1 MVLGNKILIVG
12 TGFLGENLVEQYK
25 EKNTCV
31 IGTNYQNLKNDNIFL
46 DITNLDLTKK
56 TIEKLKPNVVINC
69 AANTNLDYIES
80 NSDVGFL
87 INSNGPKNLA
97 KVCHKNKI
105 KLIHISTDSVF
116 DGERNVPYTEED
128 IPNPINIYSK
138 SKLMGEKSIIENLS
152 EHIIIRTNFFG
163 FNKDGKFLLNSILK
177 ILSKKEKF
185 VGFDD
190 VFFNPLEITNLSEM
204 IIELSNSHF
213 TGIINIAS
221 DKVISKYQFAIDVA
235 KIFDLNSELVKKD
248 SIDDFEFIAKRP
260 KNTSL
265 LNVKAKKILRTKII
279 SVQDSLKKIKENHI
293 KN

>member
-1 MVLGNKILIVG
+1 MGNKILVVG
-12 TGFLGENLVEQYK
+12 TGFLGENLIEQYK

-56 TIEKLKPNVVINC
+56 TIEKLKPDVVINC

-87 INSNGPKNLA
+87 INSHGPKNLA

-116 DGERNVPYTEED
+116 DGKKDMSYTEED

-138 SKLMGEKSIIENLS
+138 SKLMGEKLIMENS
-152 EHIIIRTNFFG
+152 SNHIIIRTNFFG
-163 FNKDGKFLLNSILK
+163 FNKNGKFLLNSILK

-190 VFFNPLEITNLSEM
+190 VFFNPLEITNLNEM
-204 IIELSNSHF
+204 IIELSNSNF
-213 TGIINIAS
+213 TGIINLAS
-221 DKVISKYQFAIDVA
+221 NKVISKYEFAIDVA
-235 KIFDLNSELVKKD
+235 KIFDLNYELIRSG

-265 LNVKAKKILRTKII
+265 SNIKAKRILKTKII
-279 SVQDSLKKIKENHI
+279 SVQDSLRKIKENHI
-293 KN
+293 RI

>member
-1 MVLGNKILIVG
+1 MENKILVVG
-12 TGFLGENLVEQYK
+12 TGFLGENLIEQYK

-46 DITNLDLTKK
+46 DITNLYLTKK
-56 TIEKLKPNVVINC
+56 TIEKLKPDVVINC

-80 NSDVGFL
+80 NSDAGFL

-97 KVCHKNKI
+97 EVCHKNKI

-116 DGERNVPYTEED
+116 DGKKDMQYTEED

-138 SKLMGEKSIIENLS
+138 SKLMGEKLIMENLS
-152 EHIIIRTNFFG
+152 NHIIIRTNFFG
-163 FNKDGKFLLNSILK
+163 FNIDGKFLLNSILK
-177 ILSKKEKF
+177 TLSKKEKF

-190 VFFNPLEITNLSEM
+190 VFFNPLEITNLNEM
-204 IIELSNSHF
+204 IIELSNSNF
-213 TGIINIAS
+213 TGIINLAS
-221 DKVISKYQFAIDVA
+221 DKVISKYQFAMDVA
-235 KIFDLNSELVKKD
+235 KIFDLNSKLIIKG

-265 LNVKAKKILRTKII
+265 SNRKAKRILKTKII
-279 SVQDSLKKIKENHI
+279 SIQDSLNKIKENYI
-293 KN
+293 KI